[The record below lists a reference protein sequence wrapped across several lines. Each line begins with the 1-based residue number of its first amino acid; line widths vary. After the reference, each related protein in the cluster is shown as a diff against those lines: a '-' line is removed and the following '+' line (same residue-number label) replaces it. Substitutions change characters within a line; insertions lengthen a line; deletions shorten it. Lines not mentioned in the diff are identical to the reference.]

1 MIELK
6 LYDNEVKEMTSMI
19 VSFWKCH
26 NGIVPEG
33 DDGMDD
39 LKAWTAEGHKLY
51 FIVKEEKKVGFVHL
65 GSRGVNP
72 DWLEDIFVLP
82 EYQNQG
88 IGSTAIRLTEEIV
101 KQYSGAFFI
110 EAASRNLDAIRLYRK
125 LGFDCL
131 NTITVCK
138 DLKKYQYDV
147 IKEEKIC
154 GCDFEIRKY
163 KL

>member
-1 MIELK
+1 
-6 LYDNEVKEMTSMI
+6 MI

-51 FIVKEEKKVGFVHL
+51 FIVKEEKKVGFCT
-65 GSRGVNP
+65 SRKPRSKSGLAGRHFCSPGISESRYRFNSHQTYGR
-72 DWLEDIFVLP
+72 DCQTIFRR
-82 EYQNQG
+82 
-88 IGSTAIRLTEEIV
+88 I
-101 KQYSGAFFI
+101 FI

-147 IKEEKIC
+147 IKEEKVC